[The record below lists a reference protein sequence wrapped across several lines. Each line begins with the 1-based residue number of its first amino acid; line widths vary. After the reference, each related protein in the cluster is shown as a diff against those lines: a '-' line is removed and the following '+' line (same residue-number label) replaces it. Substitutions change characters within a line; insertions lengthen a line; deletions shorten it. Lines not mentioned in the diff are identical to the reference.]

1 MQRFKVT
8 TTLFFLALLNC
19 NTSFATLNDEKYH
32 DYRAQY
38 LSVDLLKMQ
47 QFHLQQAQIK
57 LNKGQMA
64 YAWGDL
70 AYLLCHV
77 PNHHEVLQQMQDLSL
92 QLNKTDEMVK
102 FFDKAI
108 EVFPNDATVHAMY
121 SAFLYKAGDSTRANK
136 HHTLALKLD
145 PHLTR

>member
-1 MQRFKVT
+1 MQCFKVT
-8 TTLFFLALLNC
+8 TILFFLAILNC
-19 NTSFATLNDEKYH
+19 NTSFATLHEDKYH
-32 DYRAQY
+32 DYRSQY

-57 LNKGQMA
+57 LRKGQID

-77 PNHHEVLQQMQDLSL
+77 PNHHEVLQQMQDLAL
-92 QLNKTDEMVK
+92 KLNKTDEMTK
-102 FFDKAI
+102 FFNQAI
-108 EVFPNDATVHAMY
+108 DIFPNDATVHAIY
-121 SAFLYKAGDSTRANK
+121 SSFLFKAGDTINANK
-136 HHTLALKLD
+136 HHTLALQLD